1 MAEAKVKAAMSIAAE
16 RQRERALLERKDM
29 MTKASER

>member
-1 MAEAKVKAAMSIAAE
+1 MAEAKANAATKTAAE